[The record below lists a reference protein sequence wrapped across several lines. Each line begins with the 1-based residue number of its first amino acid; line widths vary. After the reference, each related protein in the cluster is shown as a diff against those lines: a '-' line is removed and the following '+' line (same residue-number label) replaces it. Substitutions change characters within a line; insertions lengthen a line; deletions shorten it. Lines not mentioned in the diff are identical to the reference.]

1 MNTNLNKVSANNII
15 NALRSGIVPQ
25 EGLSYLATGNDKEID
40 ELTNELDYIS
50 EGNTAIR
57 FIQGDYGSGK
67 TFLSYKLAENALNK
81 GYAVST
87 VIISLTNILSNLTNV
102 YKSII
107 DGLKVKG
114 KTEGTAL
121 VDILDKWS
129 FNQFNKTKKIELSS
143 SRYHED
149 KEFITTLSKNIEHS
163 LVSTQNVN
171 PVFAKCVMGYATSKI
186 KKDSDKARLA
196 ISWLKGMDSISNS
209 EYRNELG
216 IKGKIDNKDILSFIK
231 GLVYL
236 IVDSGY
242 KGLLIIFDEIET
254 IQRLQIR
261 KQRQDSYETIRIII
275 DEVGINSYKNTMFIM
290 TGTPQFFEDKR
301 FGIPSYPALY
311 DRISSPTKVKGD
323 SIKQPIIKLK
333 RLDENMLLK
342 ISQKIL
348 NLYSIAYS
356 CENILNI
363 TDENILDF
371 IKALS
376 ENFGE
381 INSKPREY
389 IRRYIKLIDLKLEF
403 PETPIYSFINSPIV
417 L

>member
-1 MNTNLNKVSANNII
+1 MNTNLNKISANNII

-40 ELTNELDYIS
+40 ELTNELDYIL

-143 SRYHED
+143 SKYHED
-149 KEFITTLSKNIEHS
+149 NKFITTLSKNIEHS

-171 PVFAKCVMGYATSKI
+171 PVFVKCVMAYVTSKI

-403 PETPIYSFINSPIV
+403 PETPIYSFINSPIE

>member
-1 MNTNLNKVSANNII
+1 MSINLNKVSANNII

-25 EGLSYLATGNDKEID
+25 EGLSYLTTGNDKEIE

-67 TFLSYKLAENALNK
+67 TFLSYKLADNALNE

-87 VIISLTNILSNLTNV
+87 VVISLTNILSNLSNI
-102 YKSII
+102 YKSIV

-121 VDILDKWS
+121 IDILDKWS
-129 FNQFNKTKKIELSS
+129 FNQFNKTKKIESS
-143 SRYHED
+143 SSKYHD
-149 KEFITTLSKNIEHS
+149 DNNFLITLSKNIEHS
-163 LVSTQNVN
+163 LISTQNIN
-171 PVFAKCVMGYATSKI
+171 PVFAKCVMAYATSKI

-196 ISWLKGMDSISNS
+196 ISWLKGIDSISNS
-209 EYRNELG
+209 EYKSELG
-216 IKGKIDNKDILSFIK
+216 IKGKIDSKDILSFLK

-242 KGLLIIFDEIET
+242 KGLVLIFDEIET

-261 KQRQDSYETIRIII
+261 KQRQDSYEIIRMII
-275 DEVGINSYKNTMFIM
+275 DEVGVNAYKNTLFIM
-290 TGTPQFFEDKR
+290 TGTPQFFEDKK

-311 DRISSPTKVKGD
+311 DRISSPTKVIGD
-323 SIKQPIIKLK
+323 SIKQPILKLK
-333 RLDENMLLK
+333 RLDENLLLK
-342 ISQKIL
+342 ISKKIID
-348 NLYSIAYS
+348 LYKTAYS
-356 CENILNI
+356 CDGLLNI
-363 TDENILDF
+363 TDDNIMDF
-371 IKALS
+371 IKVLS

-389 IRRYIKLIDLKLEF
+389 IRRFIKLIDLKLEF
-403 PETPIYSFINSPIV
+403 PESSIYSFINSPIE